1 MKIVTIWPGHVGKP
15 DPDPGACGPS
25 TCEAEVT
32 GELAA
37 AISLALRRAGVAVAD
52 LGAGTYADRAAHADA
67 VGAELV
73 LHVHLDVGE
82 PAIYHYGTAGGQHA
96 GQLLQERL
104 AVVGLD
110 LDLRVATSR
119 GYPRAR
125 GLLAL
130 TRAPAL
136 LLELADV
143 RDATAVE
150 LLRTQATE
158 IGRAIAQ
165 ATSRL

>member
-1 MKIVTIWPGHVGKP
+1 MRVVAVWPGHVGKP
-15 DPDPGACGPS
+15 EADPGACGPS

-73 LHVHLDVGE
+73 LHIHLDVGE
-82 PAIYHYGTAGGQHA
+82 PAIYHYGTVGGQAA

-130 TRAPAL
+130 TRAPAV
-136 LLELADV
+136 LLELANV
-143 RDATAVE
+143 RDEAAVAQ
-150 LLRTQATE
+150 LRERATE
-158 IGRAIAQ
+158 VGQAVAQ
-165 ATSRL
+165 AVARL

>member
-1 MKIVTIWPGHVGKP
+1 MRTVAIWPGHVGKP
-15 DPDPGACGPS
+15 EADPGACGPS
-25 TCEAEVT
+25 VCEAGLT

-37 AISLALRRAGVAVAD
+37 VLTLALRRAGVAVVD
-52 LGAGTYADRAAHADA
+52 LGAGTYAARAAHVDA

-73 LHVHLDVGE
+73 LHIHLDVGE
-82 PAIYHYGTAGGQHA
+82 PAIYHYGTVGGQAA

-110 LDLRVATSR
+110 LKLRVATSR

-130 TRAPAL
+130 TRAPAVL
-136 LLELADV
+136 LALADV
-143 RDATAVE
+143 RDEAAVAQ
-150 LLRTQATE
+150 LRARAPEVGQ
-158 IGRAIAQ
+158 AIAQ
-165 ATSRL
+165 AVAAL